1 MDREKIAT
9 IGALKKTLR
18 DLGYYQFQVND
29 LIAGITGSA
38 DLSRTP
44 PARLDEVIATLEEQV
59 AFALECL
66 NTTKPS

>member
-29 LIAGITGSA
+29 LIAGVTGTP
-38 DLSRTP
+38 DLSRCTP
-44 PARLDEVIATLEEQV
+44 AQLDEVIAALEEQV
-59 AFALECL
+59 AFALQCL
-66 NTTKPS
+66 NPDKPS

>member
-9 IGALKKTLR
+9 IEALKKTLR

-29 LIAGITGSA
+29 LIVGVAGSA
-38 DLSRTP
+38 DLSRLS
-44 PARLDEVIATLEEQV
+44 PAQLDEVIAALEEQV
-59 AFALECL
+59 AFAFQCL